1 MIVVSIMVAM
11 VKGNADS
18 ILIILS
24 NATKS
29 AIENIF
35 VIGGMLCLWS
45 GLFNILKNTDIVK
58 KISVKLKRL
67 IYLIFKKQDLTETQV
82 ENISLNIT
90 SNILG
95 IGNAATIYGLKA
107 IDEMQRDNLDKK
119 TSTDNMNILTVINA
133 ASIQL
138 IPTTIITLR
147 AVNGADNP
155 SDILIPV
162 WITSSISLL
171 VGIITIKILNK
182 RR

>member
-1 MIVVSIMVAM
+1 MIITSIIVALWR
-11 VKGNADS
+11 GNADS
-18 ILIILS
+18 IMVILS
-24 NATKS
+24 DSTKS

-58 KISVKLKRL
+58 KISSKTRKIICKL
-67 IYLIFKKQDLTETQV
+67 FDKKELTESQI

-90 SNILG
+90 SNVLG

-107 IDEMQRDNLDKK
+107 IEEMQKNNIDKK

-138 IPTTIITLR
+138 IPATVITLR
-147 AVNGADNP
+147 AAAGAANP
-155 SDILIPV
+155 SSIIIPV
-162 WITSSISLL
+162 WIVSGISLIT
-171 VGIITIKILNK
+171 GIVVIKILNK
-182 RR
+182 RG